1 MKFEV
6 HKVVDSIRNAD
17 KYLHTKVFF
26 SDNLV
31 DLENYVTGKIPQDP
45 AILEDIDDSTFPFVV
60 ENALGE
66 TDVWRYIYPCDSN
79 YRPFES
85 ADELVKLWDKLVM
98 STRPSKTMPL
108 IWVKYKASGTI
119 QMITAFAKDGV
130 EMGAEFMSW
139 GYFFEKMTFL
149 DGTPCGVKIN

>member
-6 HKVVDSIRNAD
+6 HKVVDSVRGAD
-17 KYLHTKVFF
+17 KHLHTKVFY

-31 DLENYVTGKIPQDP
+31 DLENYVTGKVPQDP
-45 AILEDIDDSTFPFVV
+45 ALLEDIDDTTFPFVV

-66 TDVWRYIYPCDSN
+66 TDVWRYIYPCDNN

-85 ADELVKLWDKLVM
+85 VRELVILWDSMVM
-98 STRPSKTMPL
+98 CKRPSKTMPL
-108 IWVKYKASGTI
+108 IWVKYKESGTI
-119 QMITAFAKDGV
+119 QMITAFADTGV
-130 EMGAEFMSW
+130 EMGATFMSW
-139 GYFFEKMTFL
+139 VYLFEKMIFL